1 MAEEQ
6 GRHRRDL
13 EKVVVHGGGR
23 RANAGLALGFIIAVL
38 FLAVA
43 TSLVVKG
50 YETAGIVFGSVDIVG
65 LVAVFVAGRVDQ
77 RRERIDKAQQ

>member
-13 EKVVVHGGGR
+13 EKLVVRGGGR
-23 RANAGLALGFIIAVL
+23 RANAGLALGFLIAVL

-43 TSLVVKG
+43 TTLVVKG
-50 YETAGIVFGSVDIVG
+50 HGTAGIVFGSVDIVG
-65 LVAVFVAGRVDQ
+65 LVAVFVVGRVDQ
-77 RRERIDKAQQ
+77 RRERVDKAQQ